1 MSLLASVM
9 HSHKRLLCTLVNI
22 VICICHSYSGGVMS
36 KSDMAEV
43 MAEIYKVD
51 RNFRMEEF
59 LRECQLE
66 VVPHILEAYLRGDL
80 DVLKDWCHEAVGHI
94 VFISLLCLTCFN
106 CLFL

>member
-1 MSLLASVM
+1 
-9 HSHKRLLCTLVNI
+9 
-22 VICICHSYSGGVMS
+22 MS